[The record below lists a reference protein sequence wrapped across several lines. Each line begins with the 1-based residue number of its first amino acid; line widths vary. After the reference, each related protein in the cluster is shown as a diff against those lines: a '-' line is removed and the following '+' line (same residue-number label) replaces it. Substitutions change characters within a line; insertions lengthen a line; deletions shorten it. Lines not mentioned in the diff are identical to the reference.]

1 MKTATLCLEEIV
13 VHSEM
18 VNFRCII
25 FTALPQ
31 RLLLLYELLSPQC
44 LDIIPLHE
52 NVKI

>member
-1 MKTATLCLEEIV
+1 MKTAALCLEEIV
-13 VHSEM
+13 ACSEM

-25 FTALPQ
+25 VTGLPQ

-44 LDIIPLHE
+44 LDIIPLHA